1 MVGRLYSFLV
11 SLLIVPMLLG
21 IIFMLGLIVL
31 ALPFLALLNPESI
44 NINTVKNKV
53 KYSMFNKEV
62 NEKE

>member
-1 MVGRLYSFLV
+1 MVGRLYAFLI

-44 NINTVKNKV
+44 NINTVKIK
-53 KYSMFNKEV
+53 
-62 NEKE
+62 